1 MGMVVVKIKI
11 MPVSP
16 DVNLDEISEKI
27 THLLEKEGGKGNKI
41 EKEPIAFG
49 LNALILMFGWDEAK
63 EIDSIENALK
73 EIEGVNSV
81 EVVDMRR
88 AIG

>member
-11 MPVSP
+11 MPISP
-16 DVNLDEISEKI
+16 EVNLDEISEKI
-27 THLLEKEGGKGNKI
+27 KELIEKEGGKGNKI

-63 EIDSIENALK
+63 EIEPLENSLK
-73 EIEGVNSV
+73 EIKNVNSV